1 MSDYQRIEQL
11 IRYLDQHRHE
21 QPSLQTLA
29 EQVQL
34 SPHHLHRMFSRWAGI
49 TPKGFLQSLT
59 VAHAKELLRDGKSV
73 LNASLEAGL
82 SGPGRLHDLCVTL
95 EAASP
100 GEVKSQG
107 AGWTITA
114 GFAASPFGDCLI
126 ASGPRGICHLSFVPT
141 RDRTNAGDLIRA
153 DWKLADIHW
162 DDDDAAERTR
172 DIFQP
177 TDDGNTRN
185 PLKAFVRGT
194 EFQVRVW
201 RALLTIPLGCLAS
214 YGEIAET
221 VCSRA
226 ASRAVGSAVGKNRL
240 AYLIPCHRVIRET
253 GVLGHYRW
261 GSERK
266 KSMLAWET
274 AAKSASPEETISV

>member
-1 MSDYQRIEQL
+1 MSDYQRIEKL

-21 QPSLQTLA
+21 QPSLETLA
-29 EQVQL
+29 AQVQL

-59 VAHAKELLRDGKSV
+59 VVHAKGLLRDGKSV
-73 LNASLEAGL
+73 LNASLGAGL

-126 ASGPRGICHLSFVPT
+126 ASGPRGLCHLSFVPT
-141 RDRTNAGDLIRA
+141 RDRAAAGDLIRA
-153 DWKLADIHW
+153 DWKLADIQW
-162 DDDDAAERTR
+162 DDDEATAKTC
-172 DIFQP
+172 DIFEP
-177 TDDGNTRN
+177 RDESHAGN
-185 PLKAFVRGT
+185 PLKALVRGT

-201 RALLTIPLGCLAS
+201 RALLNIPFGSLAS
-214 YGEIAET
+214 YGQIAET

-226 ASRAVGSAVGKNRL
+226 ASRAVGSAVGQNRL

-253 GVLGHYRW
+253 GVLGQYRW

-274 AAKSASPEETISV
+274 AAKAVRSEATAQA